1 MAEPKKNE
9 VLIQPKNEIIDNVI
23 SKVAQLQESGEI
35 HFPASYS
42 PQNALKSAWLMLQ
55 ETKDKEQKPV
65 LTACTKESI
74 ANALFNTVIMG
85 LSPAK
90 KQVYYVAYGTHLT
103 AVRSYFGTIAVTKR
117 IPGVK
122 DVFAQVVYEGDIFEY
137 TILRGTKQIIKH
149 EQSVENIDIGK
160 IKAAYC
166 TIFTENGEYTDIM
179 SIAQIHKSWE
189 RGQTKGTSSAHKDQP
204 DQMAMRT
211 VINRTCKAF
220 ANTSDD
226 SDLVIGAFNESSG
239 HEADVEEEIKE
250 NANQEVIDISE
261 FEESE
266 EPQLDISTTT
276 KKAST
281 QLSEEDKKKLQDAQK
296 KAEEVNKMQEELKK
310 SKNPF

>member
-1 MAEPKKNE
+1 MAEQKKNE
-9 VLIQPKNEIIDNVI
+9 IAVQKNEIIDSVI
-23 SKVAQLQESGEI
+23 NKVAELQASGEI
-35 HFPASYS
+35 HFPAAYS

-55 ETKDKEQKPV
+55 TVEDKERRPALSVCTKD
-65 LTACTKESI
+65 SI
-74 ANALFNTVIMG
+74 ANSLFNTVIQG

-90 KQVYYVAYGTHLT
+90 KQIYYVAFGNQLT
-103 AVRSYFGTIAVTKR
+103 AMRSYFGTIAVTKR

-226 SDLVIGAFNESSG
+226 SDLVIGAFNESAG
-239 HEADVEEEIKE
+239 YEPDIEEEIKE
-250 NANQEVIDISE
+250 NANQEVIDISD

-266 EPQLDISTTT
+266 EPQLNIGTTA

-281 QLSEEDKKKLQDAQK
+281 QLSEEDKKKLQEAQK
-296 KAEEVNKMQEELKK
+296 KAEETNKMQEELKK
-310 SKNPF
+310 AKNPF